1 MTGSF
6 FLIGIK
12 GSGMSHLAIIL
23 KERKNEVSGCDVD
36 EIFQTDEILLQ
47 ANIEIFAGFDGER
60 LKNFDTTTC
69 IIYST
74 AFAQKPIV
82 QQARQQGFRVF
93 SYIEYLT
100 LLSQQRKTYGVAG
113 THGKTTSTAATAFAL
128 SSGRRKEFPFFSL
141 FGSSLVG
148 TNGKPLYQGDENFL
162 LECCEYQDHFQSYAL
177 RGMMLTNVEW
187 DHPDYFENYDATI
200 QSFQQRVTSLA
211 QDGFLLYC
219 SDDSG
224 ARKVADWARM
234 RRPDLKLYSYGFEA
248 LGPFAIHEDGYQGGI
263 NVKLAGYR
271 SFHLPFVG
279 RNFVRDLVGAAVFAT
294 CILLD
299 RPSPQLYLDE
309 NALVVDEAIVTVLS
323 TSLKIL
329 ESFPGT
335 VGRFQVMA
343 EDDGITYIDD
353 YAHHPT
359 EIDTTIE
366 RARKK
371 YPNRKILIV
380 FAPHTSS
387 RTQTFLKY
395 FTASLSQCD
404 KLIVQETYA
413 SARGDITETNYAQ
426 ILAKEVEKRGFR
438 TRRALC
444 GASLFVPGDD
454 DTVASVASS
463 WLQDGDVCITMG
475 AGNNHNLYKKI
486 IDKRH
491 EL

>member
-47 ANIEIFAGFDGER
+47 SNITIFTGFDSEL
-60 LKNFDTTTC
+60 LKKLDPSTC

-74 AFAQKPIV
+74 AFLQKPLV
-82 QQARQQGFRVF
+82 QQAMQQGFRVY

-100 LLSQQRKTYGVAG
+100 FLSQQRKTYGVAG

-128 SSGRRKEFPFFSL
+128 SQGGRKAFPFFSL
-141 FGSSLVG
+141 FGSSLLG
-148 TNGKPLYQGDENFL
+148 TQGKPVYQGDENFL

-187 DHPDYFENYDATI
+187 DHPDYFENYDATLK
-200 QSFQQRVTSLA
+200 SFQERVTSL
-211 QDGFLLYC
+211 DHNGFLLYC
-219 SDDSG
+219 SDDTG
-224 ARKVADWARM
+224 ARKIAEWASI
-234 RRPDLKLYSYGFEA
+234 RRPDLKLLSYGYEA
-248 LGPFAIHEDGYQGGI
+248 AGPFAIHEDVYQGGI

-271 SFHLPFVG
+271 SFHLPVVG
-279 RNFVRDLVGAAVFAT
+279 RNLVRDLVGAAVFAT

-323 TSLKIL
+323 SSLKIL

-343 EDDGITYIDD
+343 EEDGITYIDD
-353 YAHHPT
+353 YAHHPS
-359 EIDTTIE
+359 EIDSTLDA
-366 RARKK
+366 ARKK

-387 RTQTFLKY
+387 RTKTFLKY
-395 FTASLSQCD
+395 FTTSLSQCD

-413 SARGDITETNYAQ
+413 SARGDISQTNYAKL
-426 ILAKEVEKRGFR
+426 LAQSVEKRGFR